1 MWRSLARVVAL
12 ALLVFTGAV
21 GVHNGVTEWQ
31 DVTNTLQGVVTGGVF
46 AYGVLGLTAAA
57 AVLQRWPAARWLV
70 AAWGVDVSLVATL
83 APLAYGG
90 PDVPLGGALAGGAA
104 TALIA
109 AGVWWATISNA
120 RPALSGDFA
129 RQ

>member
-1 MWRSLARVVAL
+1 M
-12 ALLVFTGAV
+12 FTGGV
-21 GVHNGVTEWQ
+21 GVHNAVNEWR
-31 DVTNTLQGVVTGGVF
+31 DVTNTLQGVVTGGVLG
-46 AYGVLGLTAAA
+46 YGVLGLTAGA

-70 AAWGVDVSLVATL
+70 AAWGVDVTLVATL

-109 AGVWWATISNA
+109 AGTWWATISNA
-120 RPALSGDFA
+120 RPALSGDFV